1 MVWHVGNWTVFVF
14 ASVVAGFSASVQ
26 DDLRTDCNVK
36 YIIPGLGDF
45 GDRWCGTYGSG
56 LYLSLLVSQQAFQH
70 RCGVT

>member
-36 YIIPGLGDF
+36 YIISGLGDF
-45 GDRWCGTYGSG
+45 GDQWCGTLGSDDFSP
-56 LYLSLLVSQQAFQH
+56 LYLIHFGSRDVSG
-70 RCGVT
+70 R

>member
-36 YIIPGLGDF
+36 YIISGLGDF
-45 GDRWCGTYGSG
+45 GDQWCGT
-56 LYLSLLVSQQAFQH
+56 
-70 RCGVT
+70 